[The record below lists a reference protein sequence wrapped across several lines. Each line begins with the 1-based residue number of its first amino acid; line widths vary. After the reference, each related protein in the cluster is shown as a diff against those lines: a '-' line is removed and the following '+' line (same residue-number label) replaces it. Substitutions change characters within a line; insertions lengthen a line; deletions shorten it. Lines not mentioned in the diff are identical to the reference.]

1 MILDEEG
8 GVESLDQLIG
18 YDVYQNGL
26 PNWTV
31 KVPSVVMYPGGH
43 SRKEE
48 YFTFKDDY
56 YHKALTLIDFVALH
70 ATNKF
75 DASKLH
81 SKGFYSNNKLKSEL

>member
-48 YFTFKDDY
+48 
-56 YHKALTLIDFVALH
+56 
-70 ATNKF
+70 
-75 DASKLH
+75 
-81 SKGFYSNNKLKSEL
+81 